1 MKSTIIAIDG
11 YSSCG
16 KSTMA
21 KALAKQLGFTYIDT
35 GAMYRAVALYAL
47 RHGCFKDGRLQPI
60 DLIAQLDGLNVSF
73 GQPDAQGK
81 ADVFLNGENVEKEIR
96 GLEVSNAVSIVAQV
110 PEVREKMIRLQ
121 RQIAHSRNVVM
132 DGRDIGTVVFPDADL
147 KIFVTADAGVRARR
161 RYDEMLAKG
170 QPASLEEIRHNIEMR
185 DQMDINR
192 TIGPLRQAADALV
205 LDNGHMSIEEQNAWL
220 MDKYRQLNKR

>member
-21 KALAKQLGFTYIDT
+21 KALARQLGFTYIDT

>member
-1 MKSTIIAIDG
+1 
-11 YSSCG
+11 
-16 KSTMA
+16 MA
-21 KALAKQLGFTYIDT
+21 KALARQLGFTYIDT

-192 TIGPLRQAADALV
+192 AIGPLRQAADALV

>member
-21 KALAKQLGFTYIDT
+21 KALARQLGFTYIDT

-81 ADVFLNGENVEKEIR
+81 ADVFLNGANVEKEIR

-110 PEVREKMIRLQ
+110 PEVREKMIGLQ

>member
-21 KALAKQLGFTYIDT
+21 KALARQLGFTYIDT

-110 PEVREKMIRLQ
+110 PEVREKMIGLQ

-192 TIGPLRQAADALV
+192 AIGPLRQAADALV